1 LPVPETLFLTFQMGP
16 EFPLGKAP
24 TAEGRDII
32 RRVGWVYLTEYWPTP
47 TKIKPLAKDWATV
60 KGRPGE
66 DLRWEVKQGIK
77 QAKALLDLA
86 RF

>member
-1 LPVPETLFLTFQMGP
+1 MPETIFLTFQMEP
-16 EFPLGKAP
+16 DFPIGKAP
-24 TAEGRDII
+24 TADGGTSSAR
-32 RRVGWVYLTEYWPTP
+32 GLGLFTEYWPTP
-47 TKIKPLAKDWATV
+47 AKIKPLAKDWATV